1 MKSIIKEILRIEKQ
15 LSDTSLKLSNNNFLL
30 KASKDAVEKEKQKQ
44 SDFKASLI
52 LLTGQWDNQY
62 KILLNYFKTR
72 ERISW
77 HIQYLR
83 ECITELELYESDW
96 FDYVYKENI
105 ELEEL
110 EQLYKKINGTITKQ
124 NWKGFA

>member
-44 SDFKASLI
+44 QDFKASLI

-77 HIQYLR
+77 HVQYLR
-83 ECITELELYESDW
+83 ECVTELDLYESDW
-96 FDYVYKENI
+96 FDYVYNENI
-105 ELEEL
+105 TLEEL
-110 EQLYKKINGTITKQ
+110 EQLYNKIYEFTTK
-124 NWKGFA
+124 NFG

>member
-124 NWKGFA
+124 N